1 MSRAKA
7 IDTAGWGRMDA
18 RPGHDGRI
26 DAKRRALL
34 RTGALAAAALG
45 TRAWPARATTDAIDI
60 SAAIE
65 ACRVRRGPCKGAY
78 ALLPGGGVVWYFANL
93 ALRLA
98 WDVDPAL
105 RTGIR
110 VYLDLY
116 LDRLRA
122 DFTLADVDDPAQDA
136 GWREP
141 DSHDAYAGTLLSL
154 ACDYAQRFGDMAWFA
169 RRQSLLKDLA
179 YANLAVP
186 QKTGGL
192 VGAFQWP
199 GAVGYLMN
207 NCEDWHGLQRFAQ
220 LLRTRGDGD
229 AGYFGLVADGVRD
242 GIDSLFD
249 PGAQRWRAAD
259 VPIADGFYPASVCQ
273 VYPQAFGLPLAA
285 SRFAAGYDALNA
297 GAPGWEQCTYDFFP
311 WLALGAVAA
320 LRGDRARAGAQART
334 CDTLFVADRAR
345 VTINELGWLRAARRT
360 LG

>member
-1 MSRAKA
+1 
-7 IDTAGWGRMDA
+7 MDA
-18 RPGHDGRI
+18 GRERDGGIDGR
-26 DAKRRALL
+26 RRALL
-34 RTGALAAAALG
+34 RGGVAVAAVLGA
-45 TRAWPARATTDAIDI
+45 RAWPARAGGGAIDV
-60 SAAIE
+60 ATALE
-65 ACRVRRGPCKGAY
+65 ACRLRRGPCKGAY

-105 RTGIR
+105 RTNIR

-116 LDRLRA
+116 LDRLRP

-169 RRQSLLKDLA
+169 RRASLLKDVA

-186 QKTGGL
+186 QKAGGL

-220 LLRTRGDGD
+220 VLRTLGDGD
-229 AGYFGLVADGVRD
+229 AAYFELVADGVRD
-242 GIDSLFD
+242 GIDGLFD
-249 PGAQRWRAAD
+249 TVAQRWRAAD
-259 VPIADGFYPASVCQ
+259 VPIADGFYPGSVCQ

-285 SRFAAGYDALNA
+285 SRFAAGYAALDA
-297 GAPGWEQCTYDFFP
+297 GAPAWEQCTYDFFP

-320 LRGDRARAGAQART
+320 LRNDRARADTQAST
-334 CDTLFVADRAR
+334 CDALFVADRAR
-345 VTINELGWLRAARRT
+345 VTINELGWLRALRRT